1 MWGMRCEEVWSP
13 QGGREGAIWERRTAS
28 SRPEGHTAEVRIRK
42 GTENSPTEMIFVK
55 TFTQDNFEQ
64 IWKFTFPHFKK
75 FYSKLA
81 LAVVVTN
88 IKSESPGK
96 EEGHQSGRM
105 LPQAWDIQFTK
116 YNRIHAV
123 FLNCHLRCFL
133 LSKKYLFFLQ
143 SDIMW
148 KLCICSWNPRFSVS
162 SALVCSFWSALVLNG
177 LHFLSQKCR
186 DASQATVQ

>member
-42 GTENSPTEMIFVK
+42 GTENSLIPTGMIFVENY
-55 TFTQDNFEQ
+55 TQANFEQ

-75 FYSKLA
+75 FYSKLT
-81 LAVVVTN
+81 LVVVVTN
-88 IKSESPGK
+88 IKSESPGRG
-96 EEGHQSGRM
+96 EGHQSGRM

-123 FLNCHLRCFL
+123 FFLIFIWDVFCCRKNIWKIGCFFTKWYNVKVVHLFLESSLLCFFSLSLQL
-133 LSKKYLFFLQ
+133 LKCL
-143 SDIMW
+143 
-148 KLCICSWNPRFSVS
+148 S
-162 SALVCSFWSALVLNG
+162 S
-177 LHFLSQKCR
+177 
-186 DASQATVQ
+186 